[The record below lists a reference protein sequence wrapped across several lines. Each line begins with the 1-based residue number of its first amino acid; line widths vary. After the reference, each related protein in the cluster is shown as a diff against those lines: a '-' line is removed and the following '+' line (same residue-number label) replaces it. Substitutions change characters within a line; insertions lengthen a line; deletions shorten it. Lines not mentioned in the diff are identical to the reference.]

1 MSFEKQTRVGSGA
14 AIVGA
19 LCLLATLP
27 TVYINT
33 KLFAILGLLG
43 TVLMIPAFWGFYRFF
58 SLVSNKIVLWLC
70 LLLAFA
76 GILACLAYYLLA
88 LFSDIS
94 DPTAAVFIQSAFL
107 LSTIFFLA
115 NVLLAWISLAS
126 PGIPKW
132 LGWLGI
138 SASFMAMTW
147 ICAPAVVPAF
157 VPSVG
162 NGLVYLWLL
171 MLGVITIR
179 SPIPEPI
186 VQD

>member
-1 MSFEKQTRVGSGA
+1 MSIEKQAKVGSGA

-27 TVYINT
+27 TVSLNT
-33 KLFAILGLLG
+33 SLFAVLGLVG
-43 TVLMIPAFWGFYRFF
+43 TVLMLPAFWGFYRFF
-58 SLVSNKIVLWLC
+58 GRVSSRILLWLC
-70 LLLAFA
+70 LLVAIA
-76 GILACLAYYLLA
+76 GIMASLDYYLLA

-94 DPTAAVFIQSAFL
+94 EPATAVLIQSAFL
-107 LSTIFFLA
+107 LSTIFFVA

-138 SASFMAMTW
+138 SAGFMAMTW
-147 ICAPAVVPAF
+147 TCAPSVVPTF
-157 VPSVG
+157 VPIVG

-171 MLGVITIR
+171 ILGAITIR
-179 SPIPEPI
+179 SPIPVPI
-186 VQD
+186 AQE